1 MKSYEE
7 VTKDLLARRDRYVA
21 RQRENRKRLTGI
33 LTAMGCFSLVAVL
46 GWNLWQEGMFPGQA
60 SIPTHDD
67 PPLAAGESGEG
78 IITGIYWVND
88 DPEANVDPGTEQTE
102 SSTPPVGAP
111 ELPTVDISLA
121 PSQSMFD
128 PCEHIPSITVD
139 GEDYLQFA
147 SYTGTYTPG
156 QCLGDL
162 QDFEGAYQSFWS
174 EVTGKLYRSA
184 EDPTVLVLVFGDGST
199 APLFKAD

>member
-46 GWNLWQEGMFPGQA
+46 GWNLWQEGIFPVHP
-60 SIPTHDD
+60 SIPTNDN

-78 IITGIYWVND
+78 IFTGTYWV
-88 DPEANVDPGTEQTE
+88 PGESVSGIEPGAEQTE
-102 SSTPPVGAP
+102 SSTPLEDAP
-111 ELPTVDISLA
+111 DLPTVVVPPDL
-121 PSQSMFD
+121 PQSMFD